1 MAGGCVVSVNTGKA
15 KATMLAQM
23 CGRWRGL
30 SAAGNQQSL
39 GGERE
44 SSPYVDFRRDGGTGR
59 FDEGLRPCS
68 AARSFGAA

>member
-1 MAGGCVVSVNTGKA
+1 MAGGCVVSVNTGKS

-39 GGERE
+39 GE
-44 SSPYVDFRRDGGTGR
+44 SAKAALTSTSVVM
-59 FDEGLRPCS
+59 
-68 AARSFGAA
+68 AARVVLMKG